1 MASVGISVACMATDT
16 MEKSATLAG
25 MVHMAIKTQ
34 VFKFPSFR
42 LFVNKQKHFAKYGDI
57 AAEAA

>member
-25 MVHMAIKTQ
+25 MVHLAIKTH
-34 VFKFPSFR
+34 VFQLPSFR
-42 LFVNKQKHFAKYGDI
+42 LFVTKPQHFAKYGDI

>member
-1 MASVGISVACMATDT
+1 